1 MRRWLIKLRKEQ
13 QLTQQQIAAGAHID
27 RAYYAQIENGTRNP
41 SMTVA
46 SRIASYLHINPSLF
60 YSEHLS
66 EPFETALAN
75 SPMTIAHCDLELRY
89 TWMFNPYPH
98 FRMDTVIGKRDDELD
113 HELDPNEGT
122 WKLMQLKKQVITEG
136 MSVRTIIPFPL
147 PDGSVRYD
155 VFCQPIYDSDGR
167 IIGAATASLELQS

>member
-1 MRRWLIKLRKEQ
+1 MRRWLIRLRKEQ

-60 YSEHLS
+60 FSEHLS

-89 TWMFNPYPH
+89 TWMFNPHPD
-98 FRMDTVIGKRDDELD
+98 FRMNTVIGKRDDELD
-113 HELDPNEGT
+113 DNEGT
-122 WKLMQLKKQVITEG
+122 LELMKLKKQVITEG
-136 MSVRTIIPFPL
+136 VSVRTIIPFPL
-147 PDGSVRYD
+147 SDGLVRYD
-155 VFCQPIYDSDGR
+155 VFCQPIYDSGG
-167 IIGAATASLELQS
+167 IIKGAATASLELQT